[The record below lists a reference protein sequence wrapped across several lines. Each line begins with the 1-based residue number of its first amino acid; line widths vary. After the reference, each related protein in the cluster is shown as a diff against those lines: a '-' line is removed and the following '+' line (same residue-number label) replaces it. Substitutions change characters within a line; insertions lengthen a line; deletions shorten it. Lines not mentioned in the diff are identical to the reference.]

1 MVKLCLKGR
10 MGNQLF
16 QFAYAYLLAKE
27 KKTRIVV
34 KPTSYFGYRLEMFA
48 LPLWLEF
55 LPTRIFVKLQRIFF
69 KLLTSRAKIVENS
82 CFYQFQLPD
91 KRGNI
96 EVDGF
101 FQDGRPY
108 YKCREELLEVFKIRT
123 NVKRRFELKYASL
136 LKQKNVV
143 LNIRIA
149 DDYKVAYFDEIKSK
163 GILPIEWYLSALK
176 KINLTEF
183 DNLIIISDSIAEVK
197 KIQEIIQYNPI
208 FIDDEIHTDFLF
220 LMNAD
225 CLIIPNSSFS
235 WWGAFLNQ
243 RPNRKIYAPKNWVG
257 YHVDIEY
264 PTGIMIDEF
273 EWI

>member
-1 MVKLCLKGR
+1 MIKLCLKGR

-27 KKTRIVV
+27 KNTRIIV
-34 KPTSYFGYRLEMFA
+34 KPTSYFGYRLEMFD
-48 LPLWLEF
+48 LPLCLEF
-55 LPTRIFVKLQRIFF
+55 LPTRIFIKLQRIFF
-69 KLLTSRAKIVENS
+69 RLFTSHSNVQENS
-82 CFYQFQLPD
+82 CFYQFQLPN
-91 KRGNI
+91 KKGNI

-108 YKCREELLEVFKIRT
+108 YKSRNELLEVFKIQSS
-123 NVKRRFELKYASL
+123 VKRKFELKYVSL
-136 LKQKNVV
+136 LNQKNVV
-143 LNIRIA
+143 LNIRMA

-163 GILPIEWYLSALK
+163 GILPTEWYLSALK
-176 KINLTEF
+176 KINLSEF
-183 DNLIIISDSIAEVK
+183 DNLIIISDSIEEVK
-197 KIQEIIQYNPI
+197 KIQEITQYNPI

>member
-1 MVKLCLKGR
+1 
-10 MGNQLF
+10 
-16 QFAYAYLLAKE
+16 
-27 KKTRIVV
+27 V

-55 LPTRIFVKLQRIFF
+55 LPNRIFVKLQRIFF
-69 KLLTSRAKIVENS
+69 RLLTTHSTIVENS
-82 CFYQFQLPD
+82 CFYHLQLPD

-101 FQDGRPY
+101 FQDGRALS
-108 YKCREELLEVFKIRT
+108 KHRDELLGLFNIRT
-123 NVKRRFELKYASL
+123 PIKRKFESKYASL
-136 LKQKNVV
+136 LDQRNVV

-163 GILPIEWYLSALK
+163 GILPVQWYLSALE
-176 KINLTEF
+176 KINLSDY
-183 DNLIIISDSIAEVK
+183 DNLIIISDSIDEVK
-197 KIQEIIQYNPI
+197 IIQEITQYNPI
-208 FIDDEIHTDFLF
+208 FIDDDIPTDFLF

-257 YHVDIEY
+257 HLVDIEY